1 MKKISFS
8 NPFRSNRAHG
18 HQEARG
24 ESSRSTSRSHSGG
37 TESFYIGPA
46 TGPRTPPR
54 PGEPGS
60 PGRGEPGSPS
70 AMRPRASLHGVGSPT
85 RPPHAASPSGPS
97 VLSSGRPAQQVEVLT
112 PLTTMPLIPLDRIS
126 GMTRDGAKIHKN
138 VVGAFVR
145 EALTRPVIPGVP
157 RPWDQTRMDVDVM
170 ATSADGAVRRYP
182 PMSDARRDW
191 MPDGTICDI
200 PAAHVKQRMGGI
212 ELTPDKTGAAFMVEG
227 HPVSPLKLGKFQG
240 HPLPGGKLLVL
251 QPDQYQGGMACA
263 LMLLLDQGHLH
274 PGEAHQFE
282 PETGHRGASLQSV
295 TGKLKAMT
303 GQEPVVVTHEAN
315 FHQFGRRHAA
325 RNAFWEKMAASI
337 NTGTMGSAILQKGD
351 HYLMLDNV
359 RKEGGS
365 YRITIRDPF
374 HGTCVEFKDTH
385 DFFKDLDHSEGKA
398 SLTAILVP
406 RP

>member
-1 MKKISFS
+1 
-8 NPFRSNRAHG
+8 
-18 HQEARG
+18 
-24 ESSRSTSRSHSGG
+24 
-37 TESFYIGPA
+37 
-46 TGPRTPPR
+46 
-54 PGEPGS
+54 
-60 PGRGEPGSPS
+60 
-70 AMRPRASLHGVGSPT
+70 
-85 RPPHAASPSGPS
+85 
-97 VLSSGRPAQQVEVLT
+97 
-112 PLTTMPLIPLDRIS
+112 MPLIPLDRIS